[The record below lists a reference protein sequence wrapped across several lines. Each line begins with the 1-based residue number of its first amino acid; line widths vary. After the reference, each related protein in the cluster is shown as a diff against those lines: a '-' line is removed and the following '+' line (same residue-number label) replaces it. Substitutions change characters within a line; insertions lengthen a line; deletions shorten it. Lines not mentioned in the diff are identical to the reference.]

1 MKDCIFCKIING
13 EIPGRIVYQDD
24 DVLVNMDIDP
34 SSNGHMLIIPKKHY
48 EDYTKL
54 DNDMLLKINDTAKKM
69 TKLVYESLNAQGVRL
84 VNNYGLYQV
93 VKHYH
98 LHLIPAY
105 KDKQKL
111 VSIDEIYDKLK

>member
-69 TKLVYESLNAQGVRL
+69 TKLVYERLNAQGVRL